1 MGPFNR
7 LQLSKEEFV
16 LLRAIIFSHFVS
28 TGLSQYGRQ
37 LLLTEA
43 ENYSDI
49 LMKMLQKR
57 YGPLEGAKRYAELLQ
72 LIEFCFN
79 CGNNHS
85 LLLNYMAYVTDPGHF
100 HKSMPDA
107 FVDLCLRCKT

>member
-28 TGLSQYGRQ
+28 TGLSQHGRQ
-37 LLLTEA
+37 LLLNEA

-57 YGPLEGAKRYAELLQ
+57 YGPLPGAKRYAELLH
-72 LIEFCFN
+72 LIEFCFT
-79 CGNNHS
+79 CGNNDS
-85 LLLNYMAYVTDPGHF
+85 LLLNYMAFVKDPDGF
-100 HKSMPDA
+100 HKSMPEA
-107 FVDLCLRCKT
+107 FVDLCLRSKT